1 MCNTCFFSFFF
12 PFFFSFFFSFDSFF
26 KGCLLISTGI
36 LLGYIFI
43 FAYCSVADA
52 TTSDTLLMSLISPM
66 VELISLLGLFITR
79 VVVLA
84 KIYPMIETKI
94 VNALV
99 GTYRLQI
106 CKLIFFYLYLLS
118 KTPEHVIV

>member
-1 MCNTCFFSFFF
+1 MFQFFNFSIFN
-12 PFFFSFFFSFDSFF
+12 FFSFFFSFDSFF

-106 CKLIFFYLYLLS
+106 CRLIFFYLYLLS